1 MSQGTENPQTNH
13 FFNHIFRGITMT
25 GKGFDAFTKSVFG
38 IWGGIITAVVF
49 VGLCIVYAPWL
60 LGLVLAT
67 ALAVALYQRYQNLYS
82 KK

>member
-1 MSQGTENPQTNH
+1 MIGS
-13 FFNHIFRGITMT
+13 
-25 GKGFDAFTKSVFG
+25 GFSAFSKTVFG
-38 IWGGIITAVVF
+38 IWGGIVAAVVF
-49 VGLCIVYAPWL
+49 TGLCLVYAPWL